1 MEQHDSAREL
11 AQKIIENI
19 EKVIVGKSRAVEL
32 GVIALMCE
40 GHALIEDV
48 PGVGKT
54 MLARSIAR
62 SVGAS
67 FKRIQFTPDLLPTD
81 VTGVSIYNQQSG
93 EFEFREGPIIAQM
106 VLADEVNRAT
116 PKTQSAMLEAMD
128 ERQVTV
134 EGITHSVPSPF
145 MVMATQNPVE
155 YEGTF
160 PLPEAQLDRFLLI
173 ISLGYPTIEEELEII
188 ERQQMAH
195 PIESLESVATAQE
208 VIGLQR
214 AIRAIYVDDLVKE
227 YIVNLT
233 DSTRSHP
240 DISLGAS
247 PRASLAM
254 YRGGQAI
261 ALIRG
266 RDFVLPDDV
275 KDLALPMLS
284 HRMIVSPA
292 ARMRAYPVRM
302 SSRLSWNR
310 PPFLEDRRGQPPEVR
325 VALASFVCWKSPL
338 PEGEG

>member
-1 MEQHDSAREL
+1 MQQHDSAREL

-81 VTGVSIYNQQSG
+81 VTGVSIYNQQTG

-134 EGITHSVPSPF
+134 EGITHSVPTPF

-173 ISLGYPTIEEELEII
+173 INLGYPTIEEELEII
-188 ERQQMAH
+188 ERQAMTH
-195 PIESLESVATAQE
+195 PIETLEPVATAQQ
-208 VIGLQR
+208 VMDIQR

-233 DSTRSHP
+233 NATRSHA

-275 KDLALPMLS
+275 KDLAQPMLS

-292 ARMRAYPVRM
+292 ARMRGVSSPDVVETILEQTPV
-302 SSRLSWNR
+302 
-310 PPFLEDRRGQPPEVR
+310 PGGQAR
-325 VALASFVCWKSPL
+325 AAARS
-338 PEGEG
+338 

>member
-1 MEQHDSAREL
+1 MEQHDTAREL
-11 AQKIIENI
+11 AHKIIENI
-19 EKVIVGKSRAVEL
+19 ERVIVGKSRAVEL

-62 SVGAS
+62 SVGAT
-67 FKRIQFTPDLLPTD
+67 FKRIQFTPDLLPSD
-81 VTGVSIYNQQSG
+81 VTGVSIYNQQTG

-134 EGITHSVPSPF
+134 EGITHIVPSPF

-173 ISLGYPTIEEELEII
+173 ISLGYPTMEEELEII

-208 VIGLQR
+208 VMDLQR
-214 AIRAIYVDDLVKE
+214 TIRTIYVDDLVKE
-227 YIVNLT
+227 YIVNLA
-233 DSTRSHP
+233 DATRSHP

-275 KDLALPMLS
+275 KDLAQSMLS
-284 HRMIVSPA
+284 HRIIVSPA
-292 ARMRAYPVRM
+292 ARMRGVSRPEIVDAILEQIPV
-302 SSRLSWNR
+302 
-310 PPFLEDRRGQPPEVR
+310 PGGQAR
-325 VALASFVCWKSPL
+325 AAARS
-338 PEGEG
+338 